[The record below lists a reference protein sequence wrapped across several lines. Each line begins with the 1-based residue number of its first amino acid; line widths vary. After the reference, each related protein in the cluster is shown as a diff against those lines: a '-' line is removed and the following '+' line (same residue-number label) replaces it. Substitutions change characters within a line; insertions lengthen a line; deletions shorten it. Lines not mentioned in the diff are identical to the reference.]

1 MDTKSIITKKILMDT
16 ILPENAIDNI
26 INELNI
32 NDDKAN
38 NYNYIGHEKRITF
51 GKHKGKTYFEIA
63 SKYPTYALWIYDK
76 KINPHRNI
84 TKEIMRYLKHK
95 GTDYKNMKYKNHY
108 KKKYYY

>member
-1 MDTKSIITKKILMDT
+1 MDTKSIITKKILMNT

-38 NYNYIGHEKRITF
+38 NYNYIAHEKRITF

-84 TKEIMRYLKHK
+84 TKEIMRYLKHQFR
-95 GTDYKNMKYKNHY
+95 
-108 KKKYYY
+108 